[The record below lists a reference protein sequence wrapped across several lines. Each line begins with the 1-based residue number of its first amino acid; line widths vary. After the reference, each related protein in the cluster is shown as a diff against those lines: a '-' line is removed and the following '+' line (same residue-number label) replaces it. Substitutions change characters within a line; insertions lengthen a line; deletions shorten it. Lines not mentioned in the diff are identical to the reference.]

1 MNRIIVFFVLLT
13 SVFSCKKETFLNW
26 NLINQPIVKSLELK
40 ENSLQSFKLQANFE
54 STGND
59 KNAKLGFIYS
69 KSNIEPDLSNND
81 EIIFCELTGDGIVEK
96 EIKWKS
102 TNTIHCRAFIFN
114 KIDTIY
120 SEIIALVWQG
130 DSSNLPEIITFIP
143 QNVGFF
149 SATCGAMLID
159 NGGLQTSRV
168 GFIIS
173 LDQQPSISNAVILNQ
188 SSQLTN
194 YSVEINNLQSD
205 VTYYVRAFAENIL
218 GVHYAN
224 QIYSFQT
231 KKYYQ
236 IGDIGPTGGII
247 FFNKLDTIGGWNFME
262 CAPSDLLITAP
273 WSTTLVPVQNLNTS
287 IGTGKLNTQIIVG
300 TLGLSSINYAAQ
312 LCDFYTYNGSSD
324 WFLPSRDELLK
335 IQQNLF
341 LNGIGNFQSGF
352 KYWTSSGD
360 DFFTQNAW
368 CQKMQNSS
376 SSSNSIS
383 ELKSINLKVRPIRWF

>member
-1 MNRIIVFFVLLT
+1 MNRIIIFFVLLT
-13 SVFSCKKETFLNW
+13 TIFSCKKETFFNW
-26 NLINQPIVKSLELK
+26 NLINQPIVNSLELK
-40 ENSLQSFKLQANFE
+40 NNSLQSFKLQANFE

-59 KNAKLGFIYS
+59 KNAKLGFVYS
-69 KSNIEPDLSNND
+69 KSNTEPDLFNND
-81 EIIFCELTGDGIVEK
+81 SIVFCALTNDGVVEK
-96 EIKWKS
+96 EIEWES
-102 TNTIHCRAFIFN
+102 TNPIHCRAFIFN
-114 KIDTIY
+114 KIDTSY
-120 SEIIALVWQG
+120 SEIIELVWQG
-130 DSSNLPEIITFIP
+130 DSSNLPDIITFIP

-173 LDQQPSISNAVILNQ
+173 LDQQPSISNSVILNQ

-205 VTYYVRAFAENIL
+205 VTYYVRAFAENIA

-224 QIYSFQT
+224 QIFSFHT

-236 IGDIGPTGGII
+236 IGDIGPSGGII

-262 CAPSDLLITAP
+262 CAPSDLAITAP

-300 TLGLSSINYAAQ
+300 TLGLSNINYAAQ
-312 LCDFYTYNGSSD
+312 LCDFYTFNGSSD

-368 CQKMQNSS
+368 CQNMQNSA

-383 ELKSINLKVRPIRWF
+383 ELKSLNLKVRPIRWF